1 MQELLRLSRVSK
13 SYGSIPALQD
23 VSLTLPRGKIIGLL
37 GPNGSGKTTLI
48 KLVAGLLFPGTGEIS
63 VDGCPPGCE
72 AKRKISYLPER
83 NALDLGMSVEEAVAY
98 FAEFFPDFDPVLAH
112 KMLSQLSVP
121 PERRIRTLSK
131 GTKEKVQLIL
141 AMSRRTSLYLFDE
154 PIGGVDHATRDY
166 VLHMIK
172 ENLPDGATVLI
183 STHLIADVE
192 PILDEFLFLF
202 NGRVVR
208 YDSADD
214 ARAEEGKSLDAI
226 FREAFRC

>member
-1 MQELLRLSRVSK
+1 MTRFSADNTGFQLENVIHNELVRRGYSVEVGTLR
-13 SYGSIPALQD
+13 
-23 VSLTLPRGKIIGLL
+23 
-37 GPNGSGKTTLI
+37 
-48 KLVAGLLFPGTGEIS
+48 TGE
-63 VDGCPPGCE
+63 VDFVARRADETVYVQVCE
-72 AKRKISYLPER
+72 T
-83 NALDLGMSVEEAVAY
+83 MV
-98 FAEFFPDFDPVLAH
+98 DP
-112 KMLSQLSVP
+112 
-121 PERRIRTLSK
+121 
-131 GTKEKVQLIL
+131 
-141 AMSRRTSLYLFDE
+141 
-154 PIGGVDHATRDY
+154 ATRDY